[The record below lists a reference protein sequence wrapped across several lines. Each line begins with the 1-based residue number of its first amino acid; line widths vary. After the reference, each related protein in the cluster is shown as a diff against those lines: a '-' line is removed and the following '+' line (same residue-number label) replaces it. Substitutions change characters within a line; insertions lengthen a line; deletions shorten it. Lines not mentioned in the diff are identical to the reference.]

1 MDLIFTRYFQR
12 YGFNSSG
19 HDKVIS
25 NLEETTKSLNGPVV
39 IGINLGKNKSS
50 ENAVQDYLEGLKKFG
65 NLDCVKYFVVNV
77 SSPNTAGLRN
87 LQEKNALSNLLNK
100 LVEFK
105 TQNKIEK
112 PLLLKI
118 APDLTKAEKEDIA
131 SVVNKINSKSNSKID
146 GLIVC
151 NTTIARPAELQS
163 EATIIKEAGGLSG
176 KPLNAHSTE
185 TIRDMYRLTKGKVPI
200 VGVGGIF
207 SGQEAYEKIKAGASL
222 IQIYTALAYEGP
234 PVVGKIKRELT
245 SLLE

>member
-1 MDLIFTRYFQR
+1 M
-12 YGFNSSG
+12 
-19 HDKVIS
+19 
-25 NLEETTKSLNGPVV
+25 V

-105 TQNKIEK
+105 AQNKIEK

-131 SVVNKINSKSNSKID
+131 SVVNKIN
-146 GLIVC
+146 
-151 NTTIARPAELQS
+151 
-163 EATIIKEAGGLSG
+163 
-176 KPLNAHSTE
+176 
-185 TIRDMYRLTKGKVPI
+185 
-200 VGVGGIF
+200 
-207 SGQEAYEKIKAGASL
+207 
-222 IQIYTALAYEGP
+222 
-234 PVVGKIKRELT
+234 
-245 SLLE
+245 